1 MSRLNLKKT
10 IRKAMNFWFGAGL
23 KCSNWYYNKIGV
35 PRTLGTAFILF
46 DEYLTPDER
55 KNAVCV
61 MENSNFGMTGQ
72 NKVWLAG
79 NVMMKAVLQNDF
91 ELVRQARDT
100 IVSEIIKGGAE
111 GIKNDWS
118 FHQHGPQQQF
128 GNYGLAYIYT
138 MSLFSGIFSNKSR
151 FVGGLSDGNNGISV
165 LSLRKDGLSA
175 DKFWFFADS
184 VVLCLGAG
192 IESDSILDVA
202 TSVEQ
207 CWNKGK
213 IRIFRGAER
222 LDFDNNHQY
231 ETTDLRIL
239 HNGTG
244 YLFMQ
249 GGGKCMVD
257 VSNVNGSWY
266 DIMQMYPDSD
276 VYGDVFSVYIN
287 HGNCPSDASYSYMV
301 IPETDEVSLK
311 SFDISSYCILENNSN
326 VQALLHDN
334 ICWAAVRRPSKLQLS
349 ESVGVDFRT
358 AGLYRIRMEDGIVES
373 VIYSDPTQQL
383 DAMSLMI
390 NDNIISSS
398 LPDGDMKGTGIELL
412 FDK

>member
-1 MSRLNLKKT
+1 MSDCFSGKNTFVGHKHFWQSDYTVSRRRGWMASLKMSSQ
-10 IRKAMNFWFGAGL
+10 RV
-23 KCSNWYYNKIGV
+23 IGV
-35 PRTLGTAFILF
+35 ESLNGDNMRGYYMADGALYVYKDASEYYDIFPLWDWRRLPGITA
-46 DEYLTPDER
+46 YLNDNSPMPQPDKR
-55 KNAVCV
+55 
-61 MENSNFGMTGQ
+61 
-72 NKVWLAG
+72 
-79 NVMMKAVLQNDF
+79 NV
-91 ELVRQARDT
+91 
-100 IVSEIIKGGAE
+100 
-111 GIKNDWS
+111 
-118 FHQHGPQQQF
+118 
-128 GNYGLAYIYT
+128 
-138 MSLFSGIFSNKSR
+138 FSNKSR

-390 NDNIISSS
+390 NDNIISST
-398 LPDGDMKGTGIELL
+398 LPDGEMKGTAIELL

>member
-1 MSRLNLKKT
+1 MKNKKNVLLSIFNFFPLLYLIASQVSSDLSVIKQNYKSIYIDNDTCSSLMEILVENQPGFIISDRVVMELQQRVPFDKERIESYMMNLRDDGSWADINYNDKKRSGWEPRLHAERILEMVKAYVNPSLKCYESSELEKN

-138 MSLFSGIFSNKSR
+138 MSLFSGIFSNT
-151 FVGGLSDGNNGISV
+151 
-165 LSLRKDGLSA
+165 SLA
-175 DKFWFFADS
+175 FNP
-184 VVLCLGAG
+184 
-192 IESDSILDVA
+192 
-202 TSVEQ
+202 EQ
-207 CWNKGK
+207 L
-213 IRIFRGAER
+213 ER
-222 LDFDNNHQY
+222 LSSLLTEGY
-231 ETTDLRIL
+231 RWVIW
-239 HNGTG
+239 NGR
-244 YLFMQ
+244 M
-249 GGGKCMVD
+249 
-257 VSNVNGSWY
+257 
-266 DIMQMYPDSD
+266 
-276 VYGDVFSVYIN
+276 
-287 HGNCPSDASYSYMV
+287 
-301 IPETDEVSLK
+301 
-311 SFDISSYCILENNSN
+311 DIS
-326 VQALLHDN
+326 AL
-334 ICWAAVRRPSKLQLS
+334 
-349 ESVGVDFRT
+349 G
-358 AGLYRIRMEDGIVES
+358 
-373 VIYSDPTQQL
+373 
-383 DAMSLMI
+383 
-390 NDNIISSS
+390 
-398 LPDGDMKGTGIELL
+398 
-412 FDK
+412 